1 MNTAGGDG
9 ARHISLVEDDPR
21 IRRLI
26 EAEIADEGHRVSSFS
41 SAEDFLEVA
50 EDLQSD
56 LVLLDLMLPGMDGL
70 SCLRELQ
77 RIPTR
82 PPRRVVVV
90 TALND
95 AAARQQALSLGAADY
110 ILKPDLFER
119 LPVLLESLE
128 RTEGEP

>member
-1 MNTAGGDG
+1 MNTEMVGRGCQ
-9 ARHISLVEDDPR
+9 ISLIEDDPR
-21 IRRLI
+21 IRHLI
-26 EAEIADEGHRVSSFS
+26 EAEIADEGHHVRSFS

-128 RTEGEP
+128 RAEGEP